1 MLTTFAIGLREG
13 LEAALILGIIA
24 AFLRQRGRPDLLRWV
39 YLGVGTAVLLCA
51 AGAAAVTALSMSL
64 SSWQR
69 ECLRAVVGMLA
80 AAMVTYL
87 VIWLRRNAHRFKGQ
101 LEGVAADAVG
111 KGGHRA
117 NRALVGLA
125 FLAVLREGFETVLF
139 LTAAFDNSND
149 DFAAGAGAALGLLAA
164 AGLGWLVY
172 RGGVRLDLSRFFHA
186 TGLILVF
193 VAAGFGV
200 NALHAAQLAGWL
212 DSGQQNT
219 IDLTWLIHPGSIQAS
234 LLTGVFG
241 IQGRPAPIE
250 LIGWLGYLI
259 PVGLYVAWPLR
270 QRTATRTR
278 PADRLADE
286 LAAALAHRPPSTVPP
301 LARTRP
307 ASLAEVLAGV
317 AGVQDLREFNLRGA
331 DLTGA
336 ALAGADL
343 RDLDL
348 RAANLIGADL
358 TSVHLTIALLSG
370 ANLTGADLSGAVLP
384 VANLTGANLTGA
396 ILTGADLTGA
406 DLTVADLTGAD
417 LAIAELVRASLFH
430 AKLLRARLCGADL
443 TVANLIGADLTGAD
457 LTGANL
463 TGANLTGA
471 NLSRAVLTE
480 TDLTRTVLAGADLR
494 TAQLPTVEVMFGVF
508 WTSDTRWGPLA
519 RSVLDRSVPAEDGY
533 LLNPSG
539 TELTRRH

>member
-13 LEAALILGIIA
+13 LEAALIVGIIA

-51 AGAAAVTALSMSL
+51 AGTVAVTALSMSL

-87 VIWLRRNAHRFKGQ
+87 VIWLRRNAHRFKGR

-111 KGGHRA
+111 KGGRRA

-149 DFAAGAGAALGLLAA
+149 DFAAGAGAVLGLLAA
-164 AGLGWLVY
+164 MGLGWLVY
-172 RGGVRLDLSRFFHA
+172 RGGTRLDVSRFFHA

-200 NALHAAQLAGWL
+200 NALHAAHQAGWL
-212 DSGQQNT
+212 DSGQQST
-219 IDLTWLIHPGSIQAS
+219 VDLTWLVHPGSIQAS

-241 IQGRPAPIE
+241 IQGRPALIE
-250 LIGWLGYLI
+250 LIGWLGYLV

-270 QRTATRTR
+270 QRATSTRT
-278 PADRLADE
+278 RLADE
-286 LAAALAHRPPSTVPP
+286 LAAALAHRPPSIVPP
-301 LARTRP
+301 VARTRS

-317 AGVQDLREFNLRGA
+317 AGLRDLREFNLRGA
-331 DLTGA
+331 DLSGA
-336 ALAGADL
+336 CLAGADL

-348 RAANLIGADL
+348 RAANLTGADL

-396 ILTGADLTGA
+396 TLTGADLTGA

-417 LAIAELVRASLFH
+417 LSIAELVRASLFH

-443 TVANLIGADLTGAD
+443 AVANLIGADLTAADLTGANLTGAD

-463 TGANLTGA
+463 
-471 NLSRAVLTE
+471 SRAVLAE
-480 TDLTRTVLAGADLR
+480 TDLTRAVLAGADLR

-508 WTSDTRWGPLA
+508 WTSETRWGPLA

-539 TELTRRH
+539 IALSRRG

>member
-13 LEAALILGIIA
+13 LEAALIVGIIA
-24 AFLRQRGRPDLLRWV
+24 AFLRQRGRTDLLRWV

-51 AGAAAVTALSMSL
+51 AGAVAVTALSMSL

-87 VIWLRRNAHRFKGQ
+87 VIWLRGNAHRFKGQ

-111 KGGHRA
+111 KGGTRA

-125 FLAVLREGFETVLF
+125 FLAVLREGLETVLF
-139 LTAAFDNSND
+139 LAAAFDNSND
-149 DFAAGAGAALGLLAA
+149 DLAAGAGAVLGLLAA
-164 AGLGWLVY
+164 VGLGWLVY

-200 NALHAAQLAGWL
+200 NALHAAHQAGWL
-212 DSGQQNT
+212 DSGQQST
-219 IDLTWLIHPGSIQAS
+219 IDLTWLVHPGSIQAS

-241 IQGRPAPIE
+241 IQGRPALIE
-250 LIGWLGYLI
+250 LIGWLGYLV

-270 QRTATRTR
+270 QRSTTHRTG
-278 PADRLADE
+278 LADQ
-286 LAAALAHRPPSTVPP
+286 LAAALAHRPQSSVPP
-301 LARTRP
+301 VARTRP

-336 ALAGADL
+336 CLAGADL

-348 RAANLIGADL
+348 RAANLTGADL
-358 TSVHLTIALLSG
+358 TSVHLTIALLCG

-396 ILTGADLTGA
+396 TLTGADLTGA

-417 LAIAELVRASLFH
+417 LTIAELVRASLFH

-443 TVANLIGADLTGAD
+443 AVANLIGADLTGAD

-463 TGANLTGA
+463 AGADLTGA
-471 NLSRAVLTE
+471 NLSRAVLAE
-480 TDLTRTVLAGADLR
+480 TDLTRAVLAGADLR

-539 TELTRRH
+539 LALSRRH

>member
-13 LEAALILGIIA
+13 LEAALIVGIIA
-24 AFLRQRGRPDLLRWV
+24 AFLRQRGRPDLVRWV

-51 AGAAAVTALSMSL
+51 AGGVALTALSASL

-87 VIWLRRNAHRFKGQ
+87 VIWLRRNAHRFKGK

-111 KGGHRA
+111 KGGRRA

-125 FLAVLREGFETVLF
+125 FLAVLREGLETVLF
-139 LTAAFDNSND
+139 LMAAFGSSNND
-149 DFAAGAGAALGLLAA
+149 ITAGTGAVLGLLAA

-186 TGLILVF
+186 TGLVLVF

-200 NALHAAQLAGWL
+200 NALHAAHQAGWL
-212 DSGQQNT
+212 DSGQQST
-219 IDLTWLIHPGSIQAS
+219 IDLTWLVPPGSIQAS
-234 LLTGVFG
+234 LLTGLFG
-241 IQGRPAPIE
+241 IQSRPALIE
-250 LIGWLGYLI
+250 LIGWLGYLV

-270 QRTATRTR
+270 RRTGRLG
-278 PADRLADE
+278 PAVRLADE
-286 LAAALAHRPPSTVPP
+286 LAAAVAHRPLSSVPTITG
-301 LARTRP
+301 ARP
-307 ASLAEVLAGV
+307 AGLAEVLAGV
-317 AGVQDLREFNLRGA
+317 AGVQDLRELNLRGA
-331 DLTGA
+331 ELAGA
-336 ALAGADL
+336 GLAGADL

-348 RAANLIGADL
+348 RAADL
-358 TSVHLTIALLSG
+358 TGANLTSAHLTIALLSG
-370 ANLTGADLSGAVLP
+370 AILTGADLSGAVLS
-384 VANLTGANLTGA
+384 VATLTGANLTGA
-396 ILTGADLTGA
+396 TLTGADLTGA

-417 LAIAELVRASLFH
+417 LTIVELVRASLFH

-457 LTGANL
+457 LTGADL
-463 TGANLTGA
+463 TGADLTHA
-471 NLSRAVLTE
+471 NLSRAVLAE
-480 TDLTRTVLAGADLR
+480 VDLTRATLAGADLR
-494 TAQLPTVEVMFGVF
+494 TAQLPTVEVMFGVY

-539 TELTRRH
+539 AALSRRR

>member
-13 LEAALILGIIA
+13 LEAALIVGIIA

-51 AGAAAVTALSMSL
+51 IGAVAVTALSMSL

-69 ECLRAVVGMLA
+69 ECLKAVVGMLA

-125 FLAVLREGFETVLF
+125 FLAVLREGLETVLF
-139 LTAAFDNSND
+139 LTAAFDSSNNNL
-149 DFAAGAGAALGLLAA
+149 AAGAGAVLGLLAA

-172 RGGVRLDLSRFFHA
+172 RGGFRLDLSRFFHA

-193 VAAGFGV
+193 LAAAFEV
-200 NALHAAQLAGWL
+200 NALHAGHQAGWL
-212 DSGQQNT
+212 DSGQQST
-219 IDLTWLIHPGSIQAS
+219 IDLTWLVHPGSIQAS

-241 IQGRPAPIE
+241 IQGRPALIE
-250 LIGWLGYLI
+250 LIGWLGYLV

-270 QRTATRTR
+270 QRTTTRTG
-278 PADRLADE
+278 PAGRLADE
-286 LAAALAHRPPSTVPP
+286 LAAALTHRPLSTVPP

-336 ALAGADL
+336 GLAGADL

-348 RAANLIGADL
+348 RAANLTGADL
-358 TSVHLTIALLSG
+358 TSVHLTIALLAG

-384 VANLTGANLTGA
+384 VANLTGATLTGA
-396 ILTGADLTGA
+396 TLTGADLT
-406 DLTVADLTGAD
+406 LADLTGAN
-417 LAIAELVRASLFH
+417 LTIAELVRASLFH

-443 TVANLIGADLTGAD
+443 AVANLIGADLTGAD

-463 TGANLTGA
+463 TGADLTGA
-471 NLSRAVLTE
+471 NLSRAVLAE
-480 TDLTRTVLAGADLR
+480 TDLTRAVLAGTDLR
-494 TAQLPTVEVMFGVF
+494 TAQLPTVEVMFGVY
-508 WTSDTRWGPLA
+508 WTADTRWGPLA
-519 RSVLDRSVPAEDGY
+519 RSVLDRSEPAEDGY

-539 TELTRRH
+539 AALSRRR